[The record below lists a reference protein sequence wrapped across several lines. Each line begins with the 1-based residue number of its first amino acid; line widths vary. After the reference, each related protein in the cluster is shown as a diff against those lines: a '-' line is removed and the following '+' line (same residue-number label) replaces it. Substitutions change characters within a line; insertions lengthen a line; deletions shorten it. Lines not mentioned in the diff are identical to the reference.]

1 MSRAIPSLAWRFDAR
16 LHEIAVDPPAFAREV
31 DARVDEIATAGSQPA
46 RLLSLLL
53 EVTPLLRIAQRL
65 DEAHKT
71 ASAAIAL
78 AELVEDPAAQF
89 AGQLVLAQLMQH
101 EGRHEISTPLF
112 DQLVA
117 RARSMAMHG
126 ESLHE
131 VLFEAGRNLFDQGR
145 YTQAAKL
152 FRESQALR
160 RAAGRE
166 DLLDI
171 TADAIRLCSEGVRA
185 R

>member
-1 MSRAIPSLAWRFDAR
+1 MSHAIPSLAWRFDAR
-16 LHEIAVDPPAFAREV
+16 LHEIPVDPPAFAREV
-31 DARVDEIATAGSQPA
+31 DARVDEIATARSQPA
-46 RLLSLLL
+46 RLLAMLL

-65 DEAHKT
+65 EEAHKT

-78 AELVEDPAAQF
+78 AELVEDPVAEF
-89 AGQLVLAQLMQH
+89 AGQLALAQLMQYQAH
-101 EGRHEISTPLF
+101 YEISTPLF

-117 RARSMAMHG
+117 RARSMALHG
-126 ESLHE
+126 ESLHG

-145 YTQAAKL
+145 YAQAARF
-152 FRESQALR
+152 FRESLSLR

-171 TADAIRLCSEGVRA
+171 SAEAIRRCTEGA
-185 R
+185 G

>member
-31 DARVDEIATAGSQPA
+31 DARVDEIATERSQPA
-46 RLLSLLL
+46 RLLAMLL

-78 AELVEDPAAQF
+78 AELVEDPIAQF

-101 EGRHEISTPLF
+101 EARYEISTPLF

-117 RARSMAMHG
+117 RARSMAMHA

-131 VLFEAGRNLFDQGR
+131 VLFEAGRNLFDQGH
-145 YTQAAKL
+145 YAQAAKL
-152 FRESQALR
+152 FRESQSLR
-160 RAAGRE
+160 RTAGRE
-166 DLLDI
+166 ELLEV
-171 TADAIRLCSEGVRA
+171 TADAIRRCTEGERS